1 MEWRPLTDGDVV
13 VVVDADEVT
22 QLQVTSHTGSLAG
35 NTLHSASVTEEA
47 VGVVGEQVIAGLVEN
62 SGAVS
67 LRNGETNRV
76 GETLA
81 QGTGGDFDT
90 GGFVRLRVTGSDA
103 SDLLQGTEWSEF
115 WARLLEGTSTYSE
128 VLEVIQGDVVAEQVK
143 ESILK
148 HAAVAVP
155 DGREV
160 SIKPWIGEGH
170 RYSFPSLIGAQMQP
184 VTAHRAFFM
193 VACRCKTAQHTPN
206 VCNLGEEW

>member
-115 WARLLEGTSTYSE
+115 LGAAPRGDEH
-128 VLEVIQGDVVAEQVK
+128 VLG
-143 ESILK
+143 S
-148 HAAVAVP
+148 
-155 DGREV
+155 
-160 SIKPWIGEGH
+160 S
-170 RYSFPSLIGAQMQP
+170 
-184 VTAHRAFFM
+184 
-193 VACRCKTAQHTPN
+193 
-206 VCNLGEEW
+206 